1 MNCTVCQAPAL
12 PLDGGCVFCHAPLG
26 DEDDPIELLDYLAE
40 RIPIAKVKRGHM
52 NRGPVTELS
61 VDVGGKGL
69 RAFWKK
75 EALEVQ
81 PPVHLTAWVDL
92 LLTRLSDAAAVD
104 ADLRRAYLRS
114 GWALR

>member
-1 MNCTVCQAPAL
+1 MNCTICQAPAL
-12 PLDGGCVFCHAPLG
+12 PLDGGCVFCHAPMG
-26 DEDDPIELLDYLAE
+26 DEDDPIDLLDYLAE

-52 NRGPVTELS
+52 NRGPITELS

-81 PPVHLTAWVDL
+81 PAVHLTAWIDL

-104 ADLRRAYLRS
+104 ADLRRAYLRA